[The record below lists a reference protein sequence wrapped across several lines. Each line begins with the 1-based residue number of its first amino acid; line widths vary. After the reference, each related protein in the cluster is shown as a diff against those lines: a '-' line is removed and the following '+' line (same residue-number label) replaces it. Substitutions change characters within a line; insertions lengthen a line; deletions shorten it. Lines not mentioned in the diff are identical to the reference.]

1 MKLTYGVPLWL
12 MKKYLADMG
21 ATETTANVMTSDGWQ
36 ASIQKAEPFKIGSLV
51 AGRITVEFSGEPGI
65 LTELVEKLHLKTM
78 RGGG

>member
-1 MKLTYGVPLWL
+1 
-12 MKKYLADMG
+12 
-21 ATETTANVMTSDGWQ
+21 VMTGDAWQ